1 MLAMGSGNAGVLC
14 MELVRAGDVDGVNV
28 LQRGQRLQ
36 LSKHRR
42 IEVPGELRTR
52 RLTRITCAGQL
63 HPRVAQE
70 GGQHQ
75 REGTSEASYSK
86 P

>member
-1 MLAMGSGNAGVLC
+1 MGSGNAGVLGV
-14 MELVRAGDVDGVNV
+14 ELVRAGDVDGVDAV
-28 LQRGQRLQ
+28 QRGQRFQ
-36 LSKHRR
+36 VGKHRR
-42 IEVPGELRTR
+42 IEVPGELRAR